1 MGEIFRQRIIF
12 SYSIVDAADLTWK
25 LMGFAKDQPM
35 PKCVLFLVPG
45 CGGSAVKHIG
55 PEYDGCLI
63 EVSMMEH
70 GHGCPNLAKCLKN
83 INIPFRIRWTGTAK
97 KYPFHFQI
105 YKPSLG
111 GGFKYLLFSPLFG
124 EDSQFDSYFSK
135 GVKTTNQINPGW
147 QKEKKKHPTSD
158 NKSCVLH
165 CIGNRGKASPSTGD
179 PDFIEWLQPQIWAW
193 FQTNTLEKTC
203 CKTGWFFQGWLSGDG
218 LFEGW

>member
-105 YKPSLG
+105 YKQSLG

-147 QKEKKKHPTSD
+147 QKEKKNTPHQIISPASCTASGTGGKLRHQQVTPISS
-158 NKSCVLH
+158 NGCSRKS
-165 CIGNRGKASPSTGD
+165 GPGFKRTP
-179 PDFIEWLQPQIWAW
+179 
-193 FQTNTLEKTC
+193 
-203 CKTGWFFQGWLSGDG
+203 
-218 LFEGW
+218 